1 MHGRISAAN
10 VKLQRVYERH
20 SAEDGTRIL
29 VERLWPRGIKKEEAA
44 IDLWAK
50 EISPSHELRKWFG
63 HDPARWQEFRRRYA
77 EEVAQHADELSKLR
91 AMAQEGPIT
100 LVFSAHDEIHNNALV
115 LRDLLLSRHE
125 KHA

>member
-1 MHGRISAAN
+1 MGLHGRISAVN

-63 HDPARWQEFRRRYA
+63 HDPARWQEFEAPIRPAPRSPNPGFF
-77 EEVAQHADELSKLR
+77 SKL
-91 AMAQEGPIT
+91 
-100 LVFSAHDEIHNNALV
+100 LD
-115 LRDLLLSRHE
+115 
-125 KHA
+125 